1 VATIHIQDQYHI
13 LETSRSIPGEQ
24 RNEFLREVAR
34 RLKQWRFPTSQQ
46 VDQFDLMEWRSA
58 LPKPFDPWADI
69 LHVDGEERHI
79 LGSVEFAGMSAASE
93 VREGALVLLCPK
105 LHTGSRR
112 PAL

>member
-46 VDQFDLMEWRSA
+46 VDQFDLMS
-58 LPKPFDPWADI
+58 
-69 LHVDGEERHI
+69 
-79 LGSVEFAGMSAASE
+79 
-93 VREGALVLLCPK
+93 GAPRFQNHSIPGLIYCTSTEK
-105 LHTGSRR
+105 SGTSWGQ
-112 PAL
+112 